1 MSHSLRAVWSA
12 YDDEEDDYNNYPAET
27 GAGVVDALVSNEAQD
42 FAARA
47 IADKLQ
53 MIRYMEPAV
62 RAGLRMLPAGPSSPY
77 KDMAIEIL
85 DEWAKLE
92 KENSKKSQPN
102 LLHFTYMSLVMAQS
116 LVLVLGHLVKRG
128 GGGNMLATR
137 AIAAVASQMQ
147 SRLGK

>member
-1 MSHSLRAVWSA
+1 MSLRAVWSP
-12 YDDEEDDYNNYPAET
+12 YDSDSGEAAAET
-27 GAGVVDALVSNEAQD
+27 GAGVVDTLIGNEAQD

-62 RAGLRMLPAGPSSPY
+62 RAGLRMLPAGPSSPH

-116 LVLVLGHLVKRG
+116 LVMVLGHLVKRG
-128 GGGNMLATR
+128 GGGNVIASR
-137 AIAAVASQMQ
+137 AIAALASQMQ
-147 SRLGK
+147 SRLDK